1 MVSDLLQVL
10 RLEQES
16 RGIDA
21 RGEVEERLGEVEER
35 LYERL
40 LF

>member
-10 RLEQES
+10 RLEQEI

-21 RGEVEERLGEVEER
+21 MGGSGGTPGGSGGTPV
-35 LYERL
+35 
-40 LF
+40 